1 MLKAAHTKKSCLEAA
16 SVSNSVLIL
25 FRALMFQQITITGKW
40 QSSIFMRRFMQLAFF
55 PCLLLFSLFWHQTIR
70 YFSQVEARRKPTSHD
85 CVKICCL
92 NFFFAVFNNKGF
104 LFVCFCPSI
113 LQLYVLWSRAS
124 QCAGSVCAAAGYSAA
139 ELTLLSWSFVE
150 WHLLKIV
157 WGAWVFVTLAV
168 AGRGPLGLQADT
180 LDVLCPA

>member
-1 MLKAAHTKKSCLEAA
+1 MLKAAHTQKSCLKAA

-40 QSSIFMRRFMQLAFF
+40 RSSIFMRRFMQLAFF

-104 LFVCFCPSI
+104 FCLFVFVLAFYNCTYCEVGPHSVQAVFVL
-113 LQLYVLWSRAS
+113 LQV
-124 QCAGSVCAAAGYSAA
+124 
-139 ELTLLSWSFVE
+139 TLLQSSHYWAD
-150 WHLLKIV
+150 LLLSDIC
-157 WGAWVFVTLAV
+157 L
-168 AGRGPLGLQADT
+168 R
-180 LDVLCPA
+180 

>member
-85 CVKICCL
+85 CVKSCCL

-104 LFVCFCPSI
+104 LFVFVLAFYNCTYCEVGPRSVQAVFVL
-113 LQLYVLWSRAS
+113 LQV
-124 QCAGSVCAAAGYSAA
+124 
-139 ELTLLSWSFVE
+139 TLLQSSHCWAD
-150 WHLLKIV
+150 LLLSDIC
-157 WGAWVFVTLAV
+157 L
-168 AGRGPLGLQADT
+168 R
-180 LDVLCPA
+180 